1 MRGENSMFN
10 KPIIGITMGDPFGNG
25 PEITVQ
31 AMSDPQLYD
40 RCRPLVVG
48 DLTSMEY
55 ALQVSKKLRGTDL
68 KLHPIQKVEDALYE
82 YGTIDLLD
90 LGWFQQILFLILLTW
105 TSQSHLELEQ
115 AKLVVK
121 HLSSM

>member
-68 KLHPIQKVEDALYE
+68 KLHPIHCKPSGFPDACTVPVLLPFHKVREPVWQMRA
-82 YGTIDLLD
+82 
-90 LGWFQQILFLILLTW
+90 
-105 TSQSHLELEQ
+105 
-115 AKLVVK
+115 
-121 HLSSM
+121 